1 MSDYYNDDDYLSSE
15 EEFVENTEEYC
26 EGEDEDEDEFV
37 EDEDD
42 EEVVEDDEVV
52 DDEEEVVDD
61 EEEVV
66 DDEDVAEDED
76 VADEEVV
83 DEDEDKSLIDE
94 IFDDKQSQQPLRK
107 REFKIDKTKIAK
119 QINKFKFKTF
129 ENSREN
135 LKNELYNFSDSDKNV
150 NIFLNNI
157 KGPDLQSWN
166 ILRNMFY
173 NTLSLKEILGEI
185 KEDKMQ
191 YESILWDKFREG
203 VKKEVISLQTEIEVI
218 DSFISCPKCKQKKIQ
233 FYNVQLRRADE
244 PPTTFNNCMNK
255 DCLYSWR
262 TG

>member
-1 MSDYYNDDDYLSSE
+1 MSDYYNDDEYFSSE
-15 EEFVENTEEYC
+15 EEEEFIENPEEYC

-37 EDEDD
+37 EDEEEVEDEVAD
-42 EEVVEDDEVV
+42 EEDDDVEDEVADEEDEVA
-52 DDEEEVVDD
+52 DEED
-61 EEEVV
+61 E
-66 DDEDVAEDED
+66 

-83 DEDEDKSLIDE
+83 EEDDDKSLIDE

-135 LKNELYNFSDSDKNV
+135 LKNELYNFSPSDKNV

-157 KGPDLQSWN
+157 KGADLQSWN

>member
-1 MSDYYNDDDYLSSE
+1 MSDYYNDDEYSSSE
-15 EEFVENTEEYC
+15 EEEEFTENLDCEYD
-26 EGEDEDEDEFV
+26 DEDEDEFV
-37 EDEDD
+37 EDDEVEEDD
-42 EEVVEDDEVV
+42 VADDEVEEDDVADDEVV
-52 DDEEEVVDD
+52 DEE
-61 EEEVV
+61 
-66 DDEDVAEDED
+66 

-83 DEDEDKSLIDE
+83 DEEDDDKSLIDE

-135 LKNELYNFSDSDKNV
+135 LKNELYNFSASDKNV

-191 YESILWDKFREG
+191 YESILWDKFRER

>member
-1 MSDYYNDDDYLSSE
+1 MSDYYNDDEYSSSE
-15 EEFVENTEEYC
+15 EEEEFTENLDCEYD
-26 EGEDEDEDEFV
+26 DEDEDEFV
-37 EDEDD
+37 EDDEVEEDD
-42 EEVVEDDEVV
+42 VADDEVEEDDVADDEVV
-52 DDEEEVVDD
+52 DEE
-61 EEEVV
+61 
-66 DDEDVAEDED
+66 

-83 DEDEDKSLIDE
+83 DEEDDDKSLIDE

-135 LKNELYNFSDSDKNV
+135 LKNELYNFSASDKNV

-191 YESILWDKFREG
+191 YESILWDKFRER
-203 VKKEVISLQTEIEVI
+203 VKKERISLQTEIEVI